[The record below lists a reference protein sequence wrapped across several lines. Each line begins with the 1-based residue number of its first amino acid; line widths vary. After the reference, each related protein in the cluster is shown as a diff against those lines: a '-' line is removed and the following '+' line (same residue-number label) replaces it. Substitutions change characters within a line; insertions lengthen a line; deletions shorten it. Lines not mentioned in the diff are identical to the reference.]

1 MAAAVARHL
10 HPMPGSFAPEDYVD
24 LRETTFDVIRDFCK
38 DENDHQQ
45 IIKPEI
51 AENTALPDL
60 PQREAPTRQEPDGV
74 DWHKYK
80 PPAILRKAPTVTSQV
95 LLDIIESSIVNLAS
109 RVAEEDRLKSQEEE
123 RQRREE
129 TAARQAEIAKRLYL
143 PIIIPGEGSTTEP
156 AASVEDEQRGMDH
169 GARADDARQQ
179 ALLAIESPAKTVK
192 LKKSSPF
199 RRLFSRSPEKGE
211 SSAAGASRETLRSRL
226 RSRLGNLDAEAA
238 ELLTRDAIS
247 RIARASFET
256 AVEASS
262 ESISECVSCLDEFP
276 ARGMI
281 RVPCHQYC
289 SDCFIRLVSAAVQ
302 NEQQWPPKCCLNP
315 IPFRTVLRVVPS
327 GLKKTFQER
336 SQEWN
341 LPVSERVYCNRS
353 DCGLWIQPDKISHAM
368 RQGRCDRGHLTC
380 TLCRGESHGQNECPQ
395 DRDIDLTNQ
404 LADEEGWRR
413 CYSCH
418 ALVEH
423 SEACQHMTCRCGSQ
437 FCYVCGERWRTCSC
451 TMQQLYDL
459 KEAANARRQQRIFRQ
474 QEEAEELTRILAQIE
489 EFERAEALAA
499 ELRQQ
504 EEERLEAER
513 RQREIEERGLA
524 ESIRLRDI
532 GQKFRQLRE
541 SLDQLHEVQQV
552 LIEAHHET
560 AARDLEEE
568 AKNTKQQLMK
578 KQETERRDAAVL
590 IANRLTQREQEQN
603 HDFAVRVGAE
613 QEVEEEYHRQL
624 TAYWEGK
631 ENAQEEIQAAMLP
644 LRQRMD
650 QGCQEWRRWRDAE
663 LAAYRQKLVDRQAIQ
678 EELMYSLRLR
688 LDDQFEEKRADLAR
702 QRVAETRWLGEVMLE
717 RERLLGE
724 REVDELEGD
733 ADSLFAPAES
743 DGATETGGV
752 EVTSS

>member
-1 MAAAVARHL
+1 
-10 HPMPGSFAPEDYVD
+10 
-24 LRETTFDVIRDFCK
+24 
-38 DENDHQQ
+38 
-45 IIKPEI
+45 
-51 AENTALPDL
+51 
-60 PQREAPTRQEPDGV
+60 
-74 DWHKYK
+74 
-80 PPAILRKAPTVTSQV
+80 
-95 LLDIIESSIVNLAS
+95 
-109 RVAEEDRLKSQEEE
+109 
-123 RQRREE
+123 
-129 TAARQAEIAKRLYL
+129 
-143 PIIIPGEGSTTEP
+143 
-156 AASVEDEQRGMDH
+156 
-169 GARADDARQQ
+169 
-179 ALLAIESPAKTVK
+179 
-192 LKKSSPF
+192 
-199 RRLFSRSPEKGE
+199 
-211 SSAAGASRETLRSRL
+211 
-226 RSRLGNLDAEAA
+226 
-238 ELLTRDAIS
+238 
-247 RIARASFET
+247 
-256 AVEASS
+256 
-262 ESISECVSCLDEFP
+262 
-276 ARGMI
+276 
-281 RVPCHQYC
+281 
-289 SDCFIRLVSAAVQ
+289 
-302 NEQQWPPKCCLNP
+302 
-315 IPFRTVLRVVPS
+315 
-327 GLKKTFQER
+327 
-336 SQEWN
+336 
-341 LPVSERVYCNRS
+341 
-353 DCGLWIQPDKISHAM
+353 
-368 RQGRCDRGHLTC
+368 
-380 TLCRGESHGQNECPQ
+380 
-395 DRDIDLTNQ
+395 
-404 LADEEGWRR
+404 
-413 CYSCH
+413 
-418 ALVEH
+418 
-423 SEACQHMTCRCGSQ
+423 
-437 FCYVCGERWRTCSC
+437 
-451 TMQQLYDL
+451 MQQLYDL

-743 DGATETGGV
+743 DGAMETGGV